1 MTLWKPP
8 VALAGAACVTLSL
21 CLFIPMLGTVHTIP
35 HFVEESSVRIVA
47 IPPEA
52 KRELDESPVPAPEG
66 AVVQAPTTS
75 GAVMNLPNLSLASDV
90 QVPALP
96 GLSNLS
102 LSLPSAPEPGM
113 AAPVAPAF
121 DKPPQVLTRLD
132 PYYPVEARQSGTE
145 GRVLIRVLIDEDGR
159 VEEAEVVESQPAGVF
174 DAAALKAIR
183 GWRFSPAQRL
193 GQPVAVRVDIPVSFK
208 LD

>member
-1 MTLWKPP
+1 MILWKPP
-8 VALAGAACVTLSL
+8 VALAGAALVTLSL
-21 CLFIPMLGTVHTIP
+21 CLFIPMLGTVQRVSP
-35 HFVEESSVRIVA
+35 FKEGSSVRIVA

-52 KRELDESPVPAPEG
+52 KRVLDESPVPVPDG
-66 AVVQAPTTS
+66 AVVQAPTTL
-75 GAVMNLPNLSLASDV
+75 GAVMNLPDFSLPTDV

-96 GLSNLS
+96 GLPNLS
-102 LSLPSAPEPGM
+102 LSLPTAPEPGM

-145 GRVLIRVLIDEDGR
+145 GSVLVRVLIDEEGR
-159 VEEAEVVESQPAGVF
+159 VEEAEVIESEPAGVF

-193 GQPVAVRVDIPVSFK
+193 GQPVAVRVDIPVSFR